1 MEDIAFKEFVERVRA
16 GSSIVDVVQSYV
28 PLKREHR
35 EFSACCPFHN
45 EKTPSF
51 HVSPDKGV
59 FYCFGCHAGGD
70 VFKFIS
76 LIENISWWDAV
87 KMQAEKLGI
96 EIPKKKQSPEE
107 ERRQQ
112 HRLNLIKV
120 NSLARD
126 FFHNCLTMTN
136 LGKPGKEYFFRRGI
150 TAEIIEEFSLGF
162 APIAWDKLTRAF
174 KKRGIS
180 ESLLLEAGLAQRR
193 TNGNI
198 IDFFRARVI
207 IPIADE
213 RGRVVAFGGR
223 VLDDSKP
230 KYRNTADTL
239 LFNKRRVLFGLDRS
253 KNEIRNRD
261 AAIIVEGYMDAI
273 AIFAAGV
280 KNVVAALGTAFTQ
293 EQAKLLLRY
302 TRNFYL
308 CFDSDLAGQKANMAA
323 ITMLNS
329 LSAEVR
335 VVIIPDAKDADE
347 FIRKNGTASFENLL
361 KKAVSAFD
369 YCLRFVLSQTPHDT
383 LEGKVR
389 AMRELFSFI
398 AAVKDRAKIS
408 EYTQKIS
415 RSLLLDEGVVAA
427 ELNSFLVDNN
437 SVVTQNSSVSM
448 RRAVNWQE
456 KAAALRLAGRVVIA
470 MAWKD
475 LGILA
480 HAEAM
485 IPLEAISD
493 KVQRE
498 ILLFLKS
505 ASKNAIKLDE
515 IVVANQLSEEAAA
528 ELSRA
533 LIENFDYS
541 DKNELENYTDS
552 LLLLRKEYLDREVA
566 RHLTMADNYLKNGD
580 VSGYQAELLKANEIK
595 KEMET
600 L

>member
-112 HRLNLIKV
+112 HRLNLVKV

-239 LFNKRRVLFGLDRS
+239 LFNKRQILFGLDRS

-415 RSLLLDEGVVAA
+415 QSLFLDESVVAA
-427 ELNSFLVDNN
+427 ELNSFLGKSAN
-437 SVVTQNSSVSM
+437 SAAVQGSSANTRTAVSRQETAI
-448 RRAVNWQE
+448 RRA
-456 KAAALRLAGRVVIA
+456 GRIIIA

-485 IPLEAISD
+485 VPIDAISD

-515 IVVANQLSEEAAA
+515 IVAASQLSEETAA

-533 LIENFDYS
+533 LIEDFGDN
-541 DKNELENYTDS
+541 DKTELENYTDS
-552 LLLLRKEYLDREVA
+552 LLLLRKEYLSREFA
-566 RHLTMADNYLKNGD
+566 RHSRLATSYRE
-580 VSGYQAELLKANEIK
+580 SGEGSYQAELLKANEIK

>member
-16 GSSIVDVVQSYV
+16 GSGIVDVVQSYV

-112 HRLNLIKV
+112 HRLNLVKV

-193 TNGNI
+193 TNGSI

-239 LFNKRRVLFGLDRS
+239 LFNKRRILFGLDRS

-329 LSAEVR
+329 LSAEVK
-335 VVIIPDAKDADE
+335 VVIIPNAKDADE

-361 KKAVSAFD
+361 KKAISAFD

-415 RSLLLDEGVVAA
+415 QSLFLDESVVAA
-427 ELNSFLVDNN
+427 ELNSFLGKSADSAAVQGSNAN
-437 SVVTQNSSVSM
+437 TRTAVSRQETAI
-448 RRAVNWQE
+448 RRA
-456 KAAALRLAGRVVIA
+456 GRIIIA

-485 IPLEAISD
+485 VPIDAISD

-515 IVVANQLSEEAAA
+515 IVAASQLSEEAAA

-533 LIENFDYS
+533 LIEDFGYN
-541 DKNELENYTDS
+541 DKTELENYTDS
-552 LLLLRKEYLDREVA
+552 LLLLRKEYLSREFA
-566 RHLTMADNYLKNGD
+566 RHSRLATSYRE
-580 VSGYQAELLKANEIK
+580 SGEGSYQAELLKANEIK

>member
-112 HRLNLIKV
+112 HRLNLVKV

-193 TNGNI
+193 TNGGI

-308 CFDSDLAGQKANMAA
+308 CFDSDLAGQKANIAA

-329 LSAEVR
+329 LSAEVK

-361 KKAVSAFD
+361 EKSIAAFD

-415 RSLLLDEGVVAA
+415 QSLLLDESVVAA
-427 ELNSFLVDNN
+427 ELNSFLGKNAN
-437 SVVTQNSSVSM
+437 SAAVLSSNANVRTAVSRQETAI
-448 RRAVNWQE
+448 RRA
-456 KAAALRLAGRVVIA
+456 GRIVIA

-493 KVQRE
+493 RIQRE
-498 ILLFLKS
+498 ILLFFKS

-515 IVVANQLSEEAAA
+515 TVVASQLSEEAAA

-533 LIENFDYS
+533 LIGDFGDN
-541 DKNELENYTDS
+541 DKTELENYTDS
-552 LLLLRKEYLDREVA
+552 LLLLRKEYLSREFA
-566 RHLTMADNYLKNGD
+566 RHSRLATSYRE
-580 VSGYQAELLKANEIK
+580 SGEGSYQAELLKANEIK

>member
-112 HRLNLIKV
+112 HRLNLVKV

-193 TNGNI
+193 TNGGI

-239 LFNKRRVLFGLDRS
+239 LFNKRRILFGLDRS
-253 KNEIRNRD
+253 KNEIRNKD

-308 CFDSDLAGQKANMAA
+308 CFDSDLAGQKANIAA

-329 LSAEVR
+329 LSAEVK

-347 FIRKNGTASFENLL
+347 FIRKNGTASFKNLL
-361 KKAVSAFD
+361 EKSIAAFD

-415 RSLLLDEGVVAA
+415 QSLLLDESVVAA
-427 ELNSFLVDNN
+427 ELNSFLGKNAN
-437 SVVTQNSSVSM
+437 SAAVLSSNANMRTAVSRQETAI
-448 RRAVNWQE
+448 RRA
-456 KAAALRLAGRVVIA
+456 GRIIIA

-485 IPLEAISD
+485 VPIDAISD

-505 ASKNAIKLDE
+505 ASKNAVKLDE
-515 IVVANQLSEEAAA
+515 IVAASQLSEEAAA

-533 LIENFDYS
+533 LIEDFGNN
-541 DKNELENYTDS
+541 DKTELENYTDS
-552 LLLLRKEYLDREVA
+552 LLLLRKEYLSREFA
-566 RHLTMADNYLKNGD
+566 KHSRLATNYRE
-580 VSGYQAELLKANEIK
+580 SGEGSYQAELLKANEIK

>member
-16 GSSIVDVVQSYV
+16 GSGIVDVVQSYV

-96 EIPKKKQSPEE
+96 EIPKKTQSPEE

-112 HRLNLIKV
+112 HKLDLVKV

-136 LGKPGKEYFFRRGI
+136 LGKPGKEYFLRRGI
-150 TAEIIEEFSLGF
+150 TADIIEEFSLGF
-162 APIAWDKLTRAF
+162 APAAWDKLTRAF
-174 KKRGIS
+174 KKRKIS
-180 ESLLLEAGLAQRR
+180 ESLLLEAGLSKRR
-193 TNGNI
+193 NNGGI

-239 LFNKRRVLFGLDRS
+239 LFNKRRILFGLDRS
-253 KNEIRNRD
+253 KTEIRNKD

-280 KNVVAALGTAFTQ
+280 KNVVAALGTAFTN
-293 EQAKLLLRY
+293 EQARLLMRY

-329 LSAEVR
+329 LSAEVK

-369 YCLRFVLSQTPHDT
+369 YCLRFVLNQTPHDT

-427 ELNSFLVDNN
+427 ELNSFLGKNANGAAVPAVSNN
-437 SVVTQNSSVSM
+437 TRTAVSRQETAM
-448 RRAVNWQE
+448 RRA
-456 KAAALRLAGRVVIA
+456 GRIIIA

-485 IPLEAISD
+485 VPLDAISD

-505 ASKNAIKLDE
+505 AGKKAMKLDE
-515 IVVANQLSEEAAA
+515 VVAASYLSEAAAA

-533 LIENFDYS
+533 LIEDFGDS
-541 DKNELENYTDS
+541 DKTELENYTDS
-552 LLLLRKEYLDREVA
+552 LVLLRKEYLSREFA
-566 RHLTMADNYLKNGD
+566 RHSRLAASYRE
-580 VSGYQAELLKANEIK
+580 SGEGSYQAELLKANEIK